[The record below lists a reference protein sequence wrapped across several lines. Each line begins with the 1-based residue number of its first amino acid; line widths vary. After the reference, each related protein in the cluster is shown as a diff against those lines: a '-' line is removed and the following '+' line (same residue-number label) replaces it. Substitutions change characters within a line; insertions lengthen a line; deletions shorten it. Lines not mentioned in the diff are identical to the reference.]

1 MSDAAALEYYQ
12 RISERFPQPPQD
24 VRIAAEEAARN
35 GLEGINDDVMAKVAF
50 YPWQRRF
57 WITVVVVLTVGFIL
71 DPVIT
76 GSILSAFLV
85 VLYSLT
91 VYGRMRIT
99 FTGILSDPPKQDL
112 LHLVADDDLP
122 MYTILMP
129 AYDEPE
135 VIRNLVRAVD
145 EIDYPHDRLELLLLL
160 EEDDHRT

>member
-1 MSDAAALEYYQ
+1 MSDASALEYYQ
-12 RISERFPQPPQD
+12 RISERFPQPPQE

-50 YPWQRRF
+50 YPWQKRF
-57 WITVVVVLTVGFIL
+57 WITVVVVLAAGFII

-112 LHLVADDDLP
+112 SHLVADDDLP
-122 MYTILMP
+122 CLLYTSD
-129 AYDEPE
+129 AADE
-135 VIRNLVRAVD
+135 
-145 EIDYPHDRLELLLLL
+145 
-160 EEDDHRT
+160 